1 MVKQTD
7 RQNRVVCLMVVMV
20 AAALSVASPSRSCNT
35 HCPDPY
41 LNLPGHY
48 VCCDQHPGK
57 CFRRDKCPPH
67 ELNKGLR
74 QTIKYCHYDPECALH
89 EKCCYDVCIEAKVC
103 KLPE

>member
-20 AAALSVASPSRSCNT
+20 AAALSVASPSPSCNT

-57 CFRRDKCPPH
+57 CPPVPHCPAYPRKCF
-67 ELNKGLR
+67 
-74 QTIKYCHYDPECALH
+74 YDPECGLN
-89 EKCCYDVCIEAKVC
+89 EKCCNTPCGGKRCISIPYSGK
-103 KLPE
+103 